1 MKHCIFW
8 VLLACPFLLSACA
21 SLDPRQLQQGAANTD
36 AAAIAE
42 ARLAMHIDE
51 SEVQSP
57 AEGAS
62 SGVASYSPF
71 SPMPFD
77 GVISVPDKSADPQTM
92 ILHFAAS
99 DDEPSAADAN
109 RLVAFGLVA
118 QHHRADVRLMV
129 GPGSQGSS
137 FDQMMRAQRRSKSV
151 LARLPPELPVTTR
164 IDPLVAQD
172 TARLVQ
178 RFSKATGSS
187 K

>member
-1 MKHCIFW
+1 MKHYIFW

-21 SLDPRQLQQGAANTD
+21 SLDPRQLQQGATNTD
-36 AAAIAE
+36 SAAIAE

-51 SEVQSP
+51 SDAQSS

-77 GVISVPDKSADPQTM
+77 GVISVPDKSADPETM
-92 ILHFAAS
+92 IVHFAAS

-137 FDQMMRAQRRSKSV
+137 FDQMICAQRRSKSV
-151 LARLPPELPVTTR
+151 LAKLPPELPVTTR

-178 RFSKATGSS
+178 RFSKVTGSS